1 MYLNIC
7 TNNDWDNLF
16 KISRK
21 KASSTNNVS
30 CTGEGYI
37 LSVLNNLALESTW
50 NLIYFIII
58 KKNNNDINTCKV
70 AVGSLVSEVLGIQKE
85 LLHQPVTS

>member
-1 MYLNIC
+1 MIGI
-7 TNNDWDNLF
+7 TF
-16 KISRK
+16 SKSQGRK
-21 KASSTNNVS
+21 LQALQSMVHLNNVS

-37 LSVLNNLALESTW
+37 LSVLNNLALELTW

-58 KKNNNDINTCKV
+58 KKNNNDTNTCKV
-70 AVGSLVSEVLGIQKE
+70 TVGSLVSEVLGIQKE

>member
-1 MYLNIC
+1 MIGI
-7 TNNDWDNLF
+7 TF
-16 KISRK
+16 SKSQGRK
-21 KASSTNNVS
+21 LQALKSMVHLNNVS

-58 KKNNNDINTCKV
+58 KKNNDDTNTCKV
-70 AVGSLVSEVLGIQKE
+70 TVGSLVSEVLGIQKE

>member
-21 KASSTNNVS
+21 KASSMNNVS

-58 KKNNNDINTCKV
+58 KKKNNDINTCKV

>member
-1 MYLNIC
+1 MIGI
-7 TNNDWDNLF
+7 TF
-16 KISRK
+16 SKSQGRK
-21 KASSTNNVS
+21 LQALQSMVHLNNVS

-37 LSVLNNLALESTW
+37 LSVLINLALESTW
-50 NLIYFIII
+50 NLIYVIII
-58 KKNNNDINTCKV
+58 KKKNNDINTCKV

>member
-1 MYLNIC
+1 MIGI
-7 TNNDWDNLF
+7 TF
-16 KISRK
+16 SKSQGRK
-21 KASSTNNVS
+21 LQALKSMVHLNNVS

-58 KKNNNDINTCKV
+58 KKKKNDINTCKV

>member
-1 MYLNIC
+1 MIGI
-7 TNNDWDNLF
+7 TF
-16 KISRK
+16 SKSQGRK
-21 KASSTNNVS
+21 LQALKSMVHLNNVS

-37 LSVLNNLALESTW
+37 LSVLNNLALESTS

-58 KKNNNDINTCKV
+58 KKKNNDINTCKV

>member
-21 KASSTNNVS
+21 KASSTTKYGTSEQCVM
-30 CTGEGYI
+30 
-37 LSVLNNLALESTW
+37 NLALESTW

>member
-1 MYLNIC
+1 MIGITFSKSQGRKLQALQSMVHLN
-7 TNNDWDNLF
+7 
-16 KISRK
+16 K
-21 KASSTNNVS
+21 VS

-58 KKNNNDINTCKV
+58 KKNNNDTNTCKV
-70 AVGSLVSEVLGIQKE
+70 TVGSLVSEVHVLGIQKE

>member
-1 MYLNIC
+1 MIGITFSKSQGRKLQALQSMVHLN
-7 TNNDWDNLF
+7 
-16 KISRK
+16 S
-21 KASSTNNVS
+21 VS

-58 KKNNNDINTCKV
+58 KKNNNDTNTYKV
-70 AVGSLVSEVLGIQKE
+70 TVGSLVSEVLGIQKE

>member
-1 MYLNIC
+1 MIGI
-7 TNNDWDNLF
+7 TF
-16 KISRK
+16 SKSQGRK
-21 KASSTNNVS
+21 LQALKSMVHLNNVS
-30 CTGEGYI
+30 CTGKGYI

>member
-1 MYLNIC
+1 MIGI
-7 TNNDWDNLF
+7 TF
-16 KISRK
+16 SKSQGRK
-21 KASSTNNVS
+21 LQALLNNVS

-58 KKNNNDINTCKV
+58 KKKNNDINTCKV

>member
-1 MYLNIC
+1 MIGI
-7 TNNDWDNLF
+7 TF
-16 KISRK
+16 SKSQGRK
-21 KASSTNNVS
+21 LQALQSMVHLNNVS
-30 CTGEGYI
+30 CTGKGYI

-58 KKNNNDINTCKV
+58 KKKNNDINTCKV
-70 AVGSLVSEVLGIQKE
+70 AVGSLVSEVLDIQKE